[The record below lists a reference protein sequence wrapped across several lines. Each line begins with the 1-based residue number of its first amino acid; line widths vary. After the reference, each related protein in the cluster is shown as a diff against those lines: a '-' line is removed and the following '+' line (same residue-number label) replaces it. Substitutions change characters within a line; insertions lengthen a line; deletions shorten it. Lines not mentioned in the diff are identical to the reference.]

1 MLSRV
6 SASTAIGPERAAR
19 VLAAGMRDVAQTGA
33 QFLGGLAGG
42 SGLSGPVEGIG
53 RLAEHPAAQ
62 RRRGRVQRVGR
73 SPGRIGRG
81 RIKRSTLES
90 RHITRQQAIPRTAG
104 TVPILSAICPCL
116 APARVL

>member
-6 SASTAIGPERAAR
+6 SASTAIGPDRAAR

-33 QFLGGLAGG
+33 QFLGGLAD
-42 SGLSGPVEGIG
+42 
-53 RLAEHPAAQ
+53 AARDSSRAD
-62 RRRGRVQRVGR
+62 RRRLI
-73 SPGRIGRG
+73 P
-81 RIKRSTLES
+81 

-116 APARVL
+116 ARARVL